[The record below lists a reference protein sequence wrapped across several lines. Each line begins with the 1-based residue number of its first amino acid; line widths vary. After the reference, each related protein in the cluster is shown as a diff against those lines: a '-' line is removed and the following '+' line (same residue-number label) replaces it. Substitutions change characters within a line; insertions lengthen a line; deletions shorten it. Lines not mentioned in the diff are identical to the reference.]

1 MEKQGEEKR
10 YLKDLKH
17 LTITS
22 EHKYTLDALSG
33 QFSGPQM
40 TMGNFPSQKAK
51 KGTREIFIPK
61 MMQIVTRSLTVTPEH
76 SLSSK

>member
-10 YLKDLKH
+10 YLKDFKH

-40 TMGNFPSQKAK
+40 TTGNFPSQKAK
-51 KGTREIFIPK
+51 NEQEKFLFRK
-61 MMQIVTRSLTVTPEH
+61 
-76 SLSSK
+76 

>member
-10 YLKDLKH
+10 DLKDLKH

-33 QFSGPQM
+33 QFTGPQM
-40 TMGNFPSQKAK
+40 TTGNFPSQKAK
-51 KGTREIFIPK
+51 NEQEKFLFRK
-61 MMQIVTRSLTVTPEH
+61 
-76 SLSSK
+76 

>member
-1 MEKQGEEKR
+1 MVTTRQAYGKKGEGKG

-22 EHKYTLDALSG
+22 EHKCTIDALSG

-40 TMGNFPSQKAK
+40 TTGNFPSQKEQEK
-51 KGTREIFIPK
+51 VLF
-61 MMQIVTRSLTVTPEH
+61 
-76 SLSSK
+76 

>member
-10 YLKDLKH
+10 YLKDFKH

-22 EHKYTLDALSG
+22 EHKYILDALSR

-51 KGTREIFIPK
+51 NKQEKFLFQK
-61 MMQIVTRSLTVTPEH
+61 
-76 SLSSK
+76 